1 MYHGCRSAA
10 ILRKDELG
18 TPPKAQRSGFRWE
31 RTSCGVNE
39 PCPAG
44 RGERYGESEDDM
56 ERNIDKIKRL
66 EHELGR
72 YQKKVAD
79 QAKENEAMRSRLLQ
93 AYAGNSEA
101 QKAMDAILAQTA
113 LTYGEAVTEDGT
125 GKELGHRLRLPMFR
139 VADII
144 TGYEIHARRDEE
156 TMEYIIGVVP
166 RETVEEAAAE

>member
-1 MYHGCRSAA
+1 
-10 ILRKDELG
+10 
-18 TPPKAQRSGFRWE
+18 
-31 RTSCGVNE
+31 
-39 PCPAG
+39 
-44 RGERYGESEDDM
+44 M

-101 QKAMDAILAQTA
+101 QKAMDA
-113 LTYGEAVTEDGT
+113 
-125 GKELGHRLRLPMFR
+125 
-139 VADII
+139 
-144 TGYEIHARRDEE
+144 GYEIHARRDEE

>member
-1 MYHGCRSAA
+1 
-10 ILRKDELG
+10 
-18 TPPKAQRSGFRWE
+18 
-31 RTSCGVNE
+31 
-39 PCPAG
+39 
-44 RGERYGESEDDM
+44 
-56 ERNIDKIKRL
+56 
-66 EHELGR
+66 
-72 YQKKVAD
+72 
-79 QAKENEAMRSRLLQ
+79 MRSRLLQ